1 MLVHAGMI
9 KFQKEASLK
18 SWIKLT
24 ALAMIL
30 LPVNCDN
37 EEEEIDRSDKVLKP
51 SVSLFEGSRS

>member
-24 ALAMIL
+24 ALAIIL

-37 EEEEIDRSDKVLKP
+37 EEEENVRSDKVL
-51 SVSLFEGSRS
+51 

>member
-1 MLVHAGMI
+1 
-9 KFQKEASLK
+9 
-18 SWIKLT
+18 
-24 ALAMIL
+24 MIL